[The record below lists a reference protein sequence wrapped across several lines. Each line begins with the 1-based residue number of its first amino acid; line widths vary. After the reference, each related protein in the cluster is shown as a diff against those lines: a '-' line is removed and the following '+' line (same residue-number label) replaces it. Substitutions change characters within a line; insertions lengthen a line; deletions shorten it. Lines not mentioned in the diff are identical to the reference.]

1 MKVEPTIRIMF
12 SMVFW
17 TDYEILRKFGKK
29 KVFWVPAAGGGDI
42 IGFFKPALH
51 SKHLCRRNQL
61 SICIIKEFLKKQE
74 LG

>member
-17 TDYEILRKFGKK
+17 TKYEILRIFEK
-29 KVFWVPAAGGGDI
+29 KVSGAPAAGGGVTI
-42 IGFFKPALH
+42 VFFKPALH
-51 SKHLCRRNQL
+51 SKHLCLRNQR
-61 SICIIKEFLKKQE
+61 SICINKEFQKKQE